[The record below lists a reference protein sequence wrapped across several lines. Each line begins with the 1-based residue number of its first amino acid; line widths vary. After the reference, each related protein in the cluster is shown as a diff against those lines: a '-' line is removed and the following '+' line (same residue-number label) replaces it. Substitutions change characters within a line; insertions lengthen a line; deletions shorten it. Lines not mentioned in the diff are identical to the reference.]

1 MEWKFGLQL
10 IFEPCVVLVEGS
22 TMLSQLDV
30 PPWYNAIIASCSTH
44 NAGLVADSVRG
55 VRGLFETVARANWC
69 VIVALF
75 PSLVLGDRYVAISCR
90 CSRMH
95 DEPFRRNWHLLLR
108 LKDDVG
114 QPMLF
119 HPSKLFNWT
128 IYEVNFEYH
137 SQSIIY
143 IFYIYFYTCRNLFV
157 RLDVK
162 KMEIRLDNSYC
173 IWDRRLGYVDLNFK
187 FYLWCNIFMNEISFI
202 SQKYIHNS
210 WKNT

>member
-1 MEWKFGLQL
+1 MKVWLTAYFWTA
-10 IFEPCVVLVEGS
+10 CAVLVEGS
-22 TMLSQLDV
+22 TTLSQLDV

-114 QPMLF
+114 QPMIF
-119 HPSKLFNWT
+119 HPSKIFNWT
-128 IYEVNFEYH
+128 TYEVNFEHH
-137 SQSIIY
+137 SQSIIHIY
-143 IFYIYFYTCRNLFV
+143 IFLYNTYRNL
-157 RLDVK
+157 
-162 KMEIRLDNSYC
+162 
-173 IWDRRLGYVDLNFK
+173 LN
-187 FYLWCNIFMNEISFI
+187 
-202 SQKYIHNS
+202 
-210 WKNT
+210 